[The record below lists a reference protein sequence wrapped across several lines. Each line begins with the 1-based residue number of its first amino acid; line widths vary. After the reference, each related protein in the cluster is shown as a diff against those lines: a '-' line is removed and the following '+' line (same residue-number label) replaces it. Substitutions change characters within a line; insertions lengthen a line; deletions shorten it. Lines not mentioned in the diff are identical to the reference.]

1 MRKYLELNKS
11 KDTAKLT
18 IIGTNED
25 VDRDGDIVRAK
36 GVDIKNFKNNPIL
49 LFGHKWTSLPIGKVG
64 KIKKTDDTVI
74 FEDIEFAQTKEAQDI
89 KSLVEGGFL
98 KSVSIGFIPKKS
110 IWLDEQGVN
119 EIKQLDE
126 AWYTK
131 NKSKLNK
138 ARRVIWESE
147 LLELSLVPIPA
158 NPSAQVV
165 FAQKG
170 LDSMCA
176 FKTPSVT
183 EESDED
189 SILIEIPLEELKNA
203 VRPDVHRNYG
213 KADINTKWDAAKA
226 IQQLRKWAS
235 TDGSGNKDKMNWK
248 KYRQGFAWYDANDPE
263 RFTAY
268 KLPHHYIEDGKLVVV
283 WRGVV
288 AAMATLLGARGGVE
302 IPAEDKRG
310 VYRHL
315 SKHYKDFDKEPPE
328 YRDYSLEDAVKEL
341 DDEHLEEFL
350 KAYDAKELAQFIK
363 NKVDEVESLK
373 GALEEIEKN
382 KNKDYNSNSEPTPSD
397 EVDDSRNVIEI
408 EGVSLEELKALM
420 QNVVIRKN

>member
-36 GVDIKNFKNNPIL
+36 GVDIKNFKNNSIL
-49 LFGHKWTSLPIGKVG
+49 LFGHKWTSLPVGKVG
-64 KIKKTDDTVI
+64 KIKKTDDAVI
-74 FEDIEFAQTKEAQDI
+74 FEDIEFAQTKEAQDV

-126 AWYTK
+126 AWYIK

-189 SILIEIPLEELKNA
+189 SILSSTETLDVLKLFL
-203 VRPDVHRNYG
+203 
-213 KADINTKWDAAKA
+213 
-226 IQQLRKWAS
+226 Q
-235 TDGSGNKDKMNWK
+235 
-248 KYRQGFAWYDANDPE
+248 
-263 RFTAY
+263 
-268 KLPHHYIEDGKLVVV
+268 
-283 WRGVV
+283 
-288 AAMATLLGARGGVE
+288 
-302 IPAEDKRG
+302 
-310 VYRHL
+310 
-315 SKHYKDFDKEPPE
+315 PP
-328 YRDYSLEDAVKEL
+328 R
-341 DDEHLEEFL
+341 
-350 KAYDAKELAQFIK
+350 
-363 NKVDEVESLK
+363 
-373 GALEEIEKN
+373 
-382 KNKDYNSNSEPTPSD
+382 
-397 EVDDSRNVIEI
+397 
-408 EGVSLEELKALM
+408 
-420 QNVVIRKN
+420 